1 MTSKKRRFRK
11 AAREC
16 PVHNAIYS
24 HAVDLLSERG
34 YFSKE
39 EAMVTPDGNFSYIE
53 DAVNWEALREWIED
67 SEDGQ
72 DCELMALAA
81 RFFDANQRTPENLAN
96 MPVKFLAVGGGKRTA
111 GYGLFGC
118 GGGHLAIRLLQHK
131 NKVAKGVVTS
141 LNDDYVEAEEMSH
154 NNPEWEA
161 KKVAGGAIG
170 KAAARLEKRIDT
182 NEVTTS
188 EVEDRQREGAYVRKI
203 EREAAEAEREKRKR
217 KLERQQQPQLN

>member
-53 DAVNWEALREWIED
+53 DAVN
-67 SEDGQ
+67 
-72 DCELMALAA
+72 LAA

-170 KAAARLEKRIDT
+170 KAAARLEKRIDS